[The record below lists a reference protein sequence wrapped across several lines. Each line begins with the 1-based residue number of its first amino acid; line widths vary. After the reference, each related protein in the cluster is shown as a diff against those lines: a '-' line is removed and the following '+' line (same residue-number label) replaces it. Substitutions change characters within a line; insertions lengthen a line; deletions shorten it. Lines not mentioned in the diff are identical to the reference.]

1 MLRDRDEVK
10 RLKTCFPPK
19 REKLRLVY
27 QLPVVLIYKTVS
39 FLGSTTPRSSI
50 DLLSD
55 IILALNKKYCD
66 NLSRWL
72 NTLLT
77 QENFPS
83 PRISAQQK
91 DTFIKIVLRYVSTKT
106 ISKKIPDL
114 FLIVPEK
121 RPAKENFVILY

>member
-1 MLRDRDEVK
+1 MK

-121 RPAKENFVILY
+121 RPAKENFVILC